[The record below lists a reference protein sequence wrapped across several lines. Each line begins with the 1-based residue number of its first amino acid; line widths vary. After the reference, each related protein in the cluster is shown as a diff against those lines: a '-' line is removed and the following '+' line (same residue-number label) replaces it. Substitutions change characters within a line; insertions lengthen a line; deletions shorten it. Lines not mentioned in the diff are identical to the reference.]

1 MAEPRVRTGNHFQ
14 IGNWAIAEGALAA
27 GCDFAAGY
35 PITPASEVANYL
47 AARLPEVG
55 GVFIQSEDEISACC
69 SAVGAS
75 WAGRR
80 AMTVTS
86 GPGISLMQETI
97 GFAVATETPLV
108 IVDVQRF
115 GPSTG
120 VPSIGLAADMVQVAR
135 GSHGDYQIIAL
146 APDTPQAMFTVM
158 IRAFDL
164 AERFRVP
171 VFVMADGFAG
181 HMRERIS
188 IPEASSIAVGSR
200 KIAAPAATVLER
212 ADFLDEDVA
221 PMPVFGRGLKAH
233 VTSSCHDAHGMRN
246 LTDPESMHAYSV
258 TPVRKILKHRDE
270 IVRVEETR
278 TDDAELIIVSYG
290 TVSRC
295 GRAALEIARRE
306 GLAVGQLRLETCWPL
321 PDREIRRAAERAKH
335 LLVLENN
342 LGQMLPYIQAC
353 AGDSDKV
360 RFTGPKLLGQIQEP
374 DDIVG
379 TIREIMA

>member
-1 MAEPRVRTGNHFQ
+1 MADPRVRTGNHFQ
-14 IGNWAIAEGALAA
+14 IGNWALTEGALAA

-35 PITPASEVANYL
+35 PITPASEVANFL
-47 AARLPEVG
+47 AKRLPEVG
-55 GVFIQSEDEISACC
+55 GAFIQSEDEISACC
-69 SAVGAS
+69 AAIGAS

-86 GPGISLMQETI
+86 GPGISLMQESI

-120 VPSIGLAADMVQVAR
+120 VPSVGLAADMVQVAR

-146 APDTPQAMFTVM
+146 APDTPQAMFSIM

-171 VFVMADGFAG
+171 VFVMTDGFAG

-188 IPEASSIAVGSR
+188 IPDASSVAVRGR
-200 KIAAPAATVLER
+200 KIAKKAETVLER
-212 ADFLDEDVA
+212 RDFLDEDVA

-246 LTDPESMHAYSV
+246 LSDPEAMHTYVV
-258 TPVRKILKHRDE
+258 TPVNKILKHRDE
-270 IVRVEETR
+270 IVRVEEMR
-278 TDDAELIIVSYG
+278 LDDAELVIITYG
-290 TVSRC
+290 TVARC
-295 GRAALEIARRE
+295 GAAALAAARKE

-321 PDREIRRAAERAKH
+321 PDIEIRRVAQKAKH

-342 LGQMLPYIQAC
+342 MGQMLPYIQA
-353 AGDSDKV
+353 ATGNPDKV
-360 RFTGPKLLGQIQEP
+360 RFMGPKLLGQIQEP
-374 DDIVG
+374 EAIVN